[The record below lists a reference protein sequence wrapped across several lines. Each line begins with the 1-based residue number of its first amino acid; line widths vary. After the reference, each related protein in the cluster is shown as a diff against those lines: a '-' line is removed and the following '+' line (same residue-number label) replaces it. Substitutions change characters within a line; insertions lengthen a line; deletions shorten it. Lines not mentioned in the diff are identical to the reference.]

1 MKGSRRGNLGLNQF
15 ADWEV
20 GADYVCEK
28 LLGTGSYGKVA
39 LASKK
44 STGQKV
50 AIKRMENIFDDETD
64 CKRILREVT
73 LMRKL
78 KHPFV
83 VDLIELLMP
92 TDLETFDTLYVV
104 MEYAESDLKK
114 IIKSNI
120 NLEMLHIQTIVYNL
134 LCSIKYLHES
144 NVLHRDLK
152 PANVLINEDCTV
164 KLCDY
169 GLARSLSGI
178 ESAAMILSKVDK
190 QDDVSDNSSVG
201 GTSSVNLPGLNSNQ
215 SQSSISSDVTMKQE
229 EVNTEEKKEDLRS
242 RLVKTKDARRNMKRE
257 LTGHVVTRWYRAPEI
272 ILLEK
277 DYGPGIDVWA
287 VGCIFAELLGMM
299 KENAPT
305 FMDRQPLFPGKSCFP
320 LSPAKNPTE
329 QRKGFPF
336 SSNDQLAIIF
346 QIIGTPSESDTSF
359 VTDLK
364 ALEYLNQ
371 FPPQERADLKVKY
384 PGSSPEAIDF
394 LERVLVF
401 NPYFRISLQE
411 CLEHPLFAK
420 VRNQQKEAIT
430 GQPVVLEFEKE
441 ELNRDRLRELFIEE
455 CAHYQK

>member
-1 MKGSRRGNLGLNQF
+1 MEANQQQQNRGGGRRGRGNLGLNQF
-15 ADWEV
+15 NDWVV
-20 GADYVCEK
+20 GNDYSCEK
-28 LLGTGSYGKVA
+28 LLGTGSYGKVV
-39 LASKK
+39 LATKK

-50 AIKRMENIFDDETD
+50 AIKRMENIFEDETD

-78 KHPFV
+78 RHPFV
-83 VDLIELLMP
+83 VDLIEILYP
-92 TDLETFDTLYVV
+92 QDPENFDTLYVV

-120 NLEMLHIQTIVYNL
+120 NLEMLHIQTIIYNL

-169 GLARSLSGI
+169 GLARSISGI
-178 ESAAMILSKVDK
+178 ESADVILSKA
-190 QDDVSDNSSVG
+190 DVQNDAGEEGQNSNTSASSSEGTPKEFASLPMGMGKSNSNVSSAS
-201 GTSSVNLPGLNSNQ
+201 GTS
-215 SQSSISSDVTMKQE
+215 
-229 EVNTEEKKEDLRS
+229 TESPENEAEKKENLRAK
-242 RLVKTKDARRNMKRE
+242 LVKTKDARRGMKRE

-299 KENAPT
+299 RENAPT

-346 QIIGTPSESDTSF
+346 AVIGTPTESDKSF

-364 ALEYLNQ
+364 ALEYLEQ
-371 FPPQERADLKVKY
+371 FADAPRAKIKDKY
-384 PGSSPEAIDF
+384 PGSSEEAIDF
-394 LERVLVF
+394 LEKVLIF
-401 NPYFRISLQE
+401 NPYYRI
-411 CLEHPLFAK
+411 PL
-420 VRNQQKEAIT
+420 
-430 GQPVVLEFEKE
+430 
-441 ELNRDRLRELFIEE
+441 
-455 CAHYQK
+455 